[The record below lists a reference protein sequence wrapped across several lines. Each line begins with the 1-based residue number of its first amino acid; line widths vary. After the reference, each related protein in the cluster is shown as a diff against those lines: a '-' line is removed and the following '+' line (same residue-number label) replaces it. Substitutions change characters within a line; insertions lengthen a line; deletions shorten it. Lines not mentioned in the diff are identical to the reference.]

1 MINNKLV
8 IYEDKKFKVNCG
20 EDVFKRIKSI
30 DIDYQQENF
39 LVFYLNTKNGIIG
52 EEILFKGGVNACLI
66 CPNTLF
72 RKALL
77 NNSDKIIVAHNHP
90 SGDLTPSSEDIMVFE
105 KLKEGGEV
113 IELKVLD
120 SIIFNKEGYYS
131 QIELN

>member
-1 MINNKLV
+1 M
-8 IYEDKKFKVNCG
+8 
-20 EDVFKRIKSI
+20 
-30 DIDYQQENF
+30 
-39 LVFYLNTKNGIIG
+39 
-52 EEILFKGGVNACLI
+52 I

-90 SGDLTPSSEDIMVFE
+90 SGDLTPSGEDVMIFQ

-113 IELKVLD
+113 IELKVID